1 MNVIKDEDLV
11 KEQMKTISNLQD
23 KIRLL
28 QFDIIDNTKKI
39 TFLKTLMSRRKET
52 NNRAIKL
59 LEEMKKNKD
68 FKNINNVILML
79 KKSYS
84 REQIDYDE
92 E

>member
-1 MNVIKDEDLV
+1 MNVIKDEDLI
-11 KEQMKTISNLQD
+11 KEQMKTISDLQD

-28 QFDIIDNTKKI
+28 QFDVVDNTKTI
-39 TFLKTLMSRRKET
+39 RFLKDIMARRKQS
-52 NNRAIKL
+52 NKNAIKL

-68 FKNINNVILML
+68 FKNINNVIIML

>member
-11 KEQMKTISNLQD
+11 KGQMKTISDLQD

-28 QFDIIDNTKKI
+28 EFDVVDNTKTI
-39 TFLKTLMSRRKET
+39 RFLKDIMARRKQS
-52 NNRAIKL
+52 NKNAIKL
-59 LEEMKKNKD
+59 LEEMKKNND
-68 FKNINNVILML
+68 FKNINSVILML